1 MRMTRLVQT
10 DKYLALLLTALI
22 LGLPY
27 VALSQEKV
35 KDKIADSLNLHSP
48 QSLHAKHNGITAVSI
63 PIETVKK
70 TGKFASKHSF
80 NAIAGIRNAITDAEA
95 AVLPSQ
101 GASNQPL
108 YPESKRVD
116 IAFDKTKE
124 PMIILAV
131 SGGGSRAAYYTACV
145 FEQLAQ
151 TPDPLTPNESILD
164 RVKVISAVSG
174 GSLASAYYTMNFDKR
189 HDANFYALFKD
200 KMARN
205 YSARLFGKM
214 TLWPPTTTQIV
225 ATEKTRTDVLGDI
238 LGSVLGKNKTFNDLQ
253 NQYVQAPENRKPPI
267 LVLNGTVWNTGTRI
281 VMTNLPSQRFPATVN
296 KKMLND
302 EMIRPRSYKETNNIL
317 KPLHFETFGSD
328 IGTFRLSKAVACSMA
343 YPIWLSPMSLK
354 VYPDNIPPEQQGILP
369 DRVRNSR
376 WIQVCDG
383 GVFANDGIDSVLSLV
398 KTMPQ
403 NTPVMVIY
411 IHGGFGLEPM
421 ASTRDRIW
429 GVSSVINRMYD
440 IGNSRPMPFYLNMV
454 SELHNKDKIVMLPI
468 SLGGYTPKQTLRL
481 FEIPTALRLSPFN
494 RNRIDAVASQNVHD
508 IIPGINEGLLMLG
521 GKKSPEAT
529 KRAIRGVLQNMQA
542 RRAEPEV

>member
-1 MRMTRLVQT
+1 
-10 DKYLALLLTALI
+10 
-22 LGLPY
+22 
-27 VALSQEKV
+27 
-35 KDKIADSLNLHSP
+35 
-48 QSLHAKHNGITAVSI
+48 
-63 PIETVKK
+63 
-70 TGKFASKHSF
+70 
-80 NAIAGIRNAITDAEA
+80 
-95 AVLPSQ
+95 
-101 GASNQPL
+101 
-108 YPESKRVD
+108 
-116 IAFDKTKE
+116 
-124 PMIILAV
+124 
-131 SGGGSRAAYYTACV
+131 
-145 FEQLAQ
+145 
-151 TPDPLTPNESILD
+151 
-164 RVKVISAVSG
+164 
-174 GSLASAYYTMNFDKR
+174 
-189 HDANFYALFKD
+189 
-200 KMARN
+200 
-205 YSARLFGKM
+205 
-214 TLWPPTTTQIV
+214 
-225 ATEKTRTDVLGDI
+225 
-238 LGSVLGKNKTFNDLQ
+238 
-253 NQYVQAPENRKPPI
+253 
-267 LVLNGTVWNTGTRI
+267 
-281 VMTNLPSQRFPATVN
+281 
-296 KKMLND
+296 
-302 EMIRPRSYKETNNIL
+302 
-317 KPLHFETFGSD
+317 
-328 IGTFRLSKAVACSMA
+328 
-343 YPIWLSPMSLK
+343 
-354 VYPDNIPPEQQGILP
+354 PDNIPPEQQGILP